1 LQKGGEGIVRVKQQ
15 SEAWLKFV
23 QEKYDELVN
32 CAPIPFKSIVPSM
45 IPQVGGV
52 YLITARKSNY
62 EVPYYIG
69 RSMNLRRRIYT
80 NHLMGPI
87 ANARLKR
94 YLIGSGE
101 CRNVKDA
108 KEFIRS
114 NCNIRWIEEKD
125 SRRRG
130 AIEGYAVGL
139 LFPVYGIYQEH

>member
-1 LQKGGEGIVRVKQQ
+1 MRVKQQ
-15 SEAWLKFV
+15 SEVWLRFI
-23 QEKYDELVN
+23 QDKYDALIK
-32 CAPIPFKSIVPSM
+32 CPSISFKSIVPSM

-94 YLIGSGE
+94 YLVGSGE
-101 CRNVKDA
+101 CRDVIDA
-108 KEFIRS
+108 KEFIRN
-114 NCNIRWIEEKD
+114 NCNVRWIEEND

-130 AIEGYAVGL
+130 AIEGYAIGF

>member
-1 LQKGGEGIVRVKQQ
+1 MRIKQQ
-15 SEAWLKFV
+15 NEAWLGFIRD
-23 QEKYDELVN
+23 KYNELIN
-32 CAPIPFKSIVPSM
+32 CAPISFKDIVPSM

-52 YLITARKSNY
+52 YLITARKSHY

-80 NHLMGPI
+80 NHLMGPV
-87 ANARLKR
+87 ANARLKH

-101 CRNVKDA
+101 CRDVVDA
-108 KEFIRS
+108 KEFIRN
-114 NCNIRWIEEKD
+114 NCSVRWLEEKD

>member
-1 LQKGGEGIVRVKQQ
+1 MRVKQQ
-15 SEAWLKFV
+15 NEAWLEFI
-23 QEKYDELVN
+23 QGRYDALIN
-32 CAPIPFKSIVPSM
+32 CAPISFKSIVPSM

-101 CRNVKDA
+101 CRNVMDA

-114 NCNIRWIEEKD
+114 NCSVRWIEED
-125 SRRRG
+125 NSRRRG